1 MLNILAHLLKKFT
14 SSLSFKLSF
23 YAGLIMFMALL
34 AFSYHSIL
42 THEQNL
48 INRMIRGAVKDSGV
62 IKAAIWNSMM
72 TKDRE
77 LIRQILQAIVRE
89 ENIEAINLYDGKGRL
104 RYTSGSGSA
113 RLVAEDDVDPKI
125 VGLLASHR
133 VRHEISED
141 GRSLRVANPILNTE
155 SCSTAS
161 CHAHPASEK
170 TLGLLE
176 VKLSLASVKKE
187 ISNSRRNTIIFAI
200 VLFLSISTMS
210 GLAVVFLVNPGIRK
224 LQQNAA
230 RMARGEYNPTRPTTG
245 GDEMSQLERAFD
257 RMSREVNERTKQL
270 EASRKM
276 YKALFDDV
284 PCYLTVVSKDYRIV
298 RANKAFRNTFGEQV
312 GKHCYAGYKGLE
324 SKCVNCPVE
333 RTYAD
338 GVSHQSEEVWTVNGR
353 KAYVIVKT
361 SPILDEWLQVSEVLE
376 MSVDVTR
383 LKRLQ
388 FELEKK
394 EQEYRYLFEN
404 APCYL
409 TVVDR
414 DFNIVQTNTLFDRD
428 FGEHTGKKCFQVYKK
443 QDFKC
448 SNCPVEKTFSDGRT
462 HHSEE
467 TWRRNG
473 EATNIVVYTAPVRD
487 ETGHI
492 TAVMEMSTN
501 ITEIK
506 RLQSELAVLGE
517 TIAGM
522 SHTIKNI
529 LCGLQGGV
537 YVVDSGLK
545 HGRQD
550 RLGVGWDMV
559 KNNVEKISDLVKG
572 ILYASKGREPEYEE
586 VDPGELL
593 HEICDLY
600 ESRARSDGV
609 ELTRAFDSKL
619 GKCLL
624 DPAGIHSA
632 VSNLVSNALE
642 ACRKGDDGRACRIIV
657 GGCIESGRLFL
668 QVSDNG
674 SGMPQEVKEK
684 LFNRFYSTKG
694 GKGTGLGLVITRKV
708 VEEHG
713 GEIHVESTTGHGTTF
728 TIEIPLKSA
737 NTDDGLKAAV

>member
-1 MLNILAHLLKKFT
+1 MLNIFAHLLKKFT

-23 YAGLIMFMALL
+23 YAGLIMFLALL
-34 AFSYHSIL
+34 AFSYHSIF

-77 LIRQILQAIVRE
+77 LIRQILHAIVRE
-89 ENIEAINLYDGKGRL
+89 QNIEEINLYDAKGRL
-104 RYTSGSGSA
+104 RYTSSPNSA
-113 RLVAEDDVDPKI
+113 RVAAESAVDPRI
-125 VGLLASHR
+125 RGLLASHR
-133 VRHEISED
+133 VRHEISQD
-141 GRSLRVANPILNTE
+141 RKSLSVANPILNTD
-155 SCSTAS
+155 SCSTAK
-161 CHAHPASEK
+161 CHAHPSSEK
-170 TLGLLE
+170 LLGLLE
-176 VKLSLASVKKE
+176 VKLSLAGVNRE
-187 ISNSRRNTIIFAI
+187 ISNSSRNTIIFAI
-200 VLFLSISTMS
+200 LLFLSISTIS
-210 GLAVVFLVNPGIRK
+210 GLAVVFLVNPGIKK
-224 LQQNAA
+224 LQASAA
-230 RMARGEYNPTRPTTG
+230 RMARGEYNPDRPTTG
-245 GDEMSQLERAFD
+245 TDEMAELERAFD
-257 RMSREVNERTKQL
+257 RMSREINDRTRQL

-276 YKALFDDV
+276 YKALFDDA

-298 RANKAFRNTFGEQV
+298 RTNNAFRETFGEQV
-312 GKHCYAGYKGLE
+312 GKHCYAGYKGLT

-333 RTYAD
+333 RTFID
-338 GVSHQSEEVWTVNGR
+338 GASHQSEEIWALDGK

-361 SPILDEWLQVSEVLE
+361 SPIFDELGQVAEVLE

-388 FELEKK
+388 IELQKK

-414 DFNIVQTNTLFDRD
+414 DFNIVQTNKLFDQD
-428 FGEHTGKKCFQVYKK
+428 FGEHTGMKCFQVYKK

-448 SNCPVEKTFSDGRT
+448 SNCPVEKTFVDGGT
-462 HHSEE
+462 HHSDE

-473 EATNIVVYTAPVRD
+473 EATNIIVSTAPIRD
-487 ETGHI
+487 DNGYI
-492 TAVMEMSTN
+492 TSVMEMCTN

-506 RLQSELAVLGE
+506 RLQSELAILGE

-537 YVVDSGLK
+537 YVVDSGLLRGK
-545 HGRQD
+545 QD
-550 RLGVGWDMV
+550 RVGLGWDMV

-572 ILYASKGREPEYEE
+572 ILYASKGREPEYQE
-586 VDPGELL
+586 VDPGNLL
-593 HEICDLY
+593 QEICDLF
-600 ESRARSDGV
+600 ESKAQSYGV
-609 ELTRAFDSKL
+609 ELVRAFDSRL

-624 DPAGIHSA
+624 DPTGIHSA

-642 ACRKGDDGRACRIIV
+642 ACGKGDSFRQQRIIV
-657 GGCIESGRLFL
+657 GGCIEAGRLFL

-674 SGMPQEVKEK
+674 AGMPLEVKEK
-684 LFNRFYSTKG
+684 LFNKFYSTKG

-708 VEEHG
+708 IEEHG
-713 GEIHVESTTGHGTTF
+713 GVIHVESAPGQGTTF
-728 TIEIPLKSA
+728 TVEIPLKSID
-737 NTDDGLKAAV
+737 TDGALKAVV